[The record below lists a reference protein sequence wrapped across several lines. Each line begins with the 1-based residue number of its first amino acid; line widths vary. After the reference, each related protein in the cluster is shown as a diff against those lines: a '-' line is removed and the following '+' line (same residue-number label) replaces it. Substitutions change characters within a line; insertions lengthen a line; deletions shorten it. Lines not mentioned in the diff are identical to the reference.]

1 MKTRLKALVLAAL
14 GVAVLGSACSNS
26 NQTTTPTPTPAA
38 PTVTEP
44 FIGTLPVGGNKFYSF
59 KISVFGTVNISLVDV
74 SGAGVPPTVTLG
86 LGVGTPSGTSC
97 STTSTINAA
106 TSDTQPQLTTTL
118 DVGVYCAA
126 VYDLGNLTA
135 PASFSV
141 TIAHP

>member
-1 MKTRLKALVLAAL
+1 MRA
-14 GVAVLGSACSNS
+14 
-26 NQTTTPTPTPAA
+26 
-38 PTVTEP
+38 
-44 FIGTLPVGGNKFYSF
+44 
-59 KISVFGTVNISLVDV
+59 
-74 SGAGVPPTVTLG
+74 GAVTLG

-97 STTSTINAA
+97 STTSTINAT

-135 PASFSV
+135 PASFNV